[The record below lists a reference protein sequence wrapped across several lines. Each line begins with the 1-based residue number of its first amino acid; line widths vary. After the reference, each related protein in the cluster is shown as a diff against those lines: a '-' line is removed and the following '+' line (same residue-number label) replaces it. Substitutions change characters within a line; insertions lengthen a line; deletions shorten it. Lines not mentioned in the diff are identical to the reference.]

1 MAALIPRRLALLSV
15 QSGRLALVEPPYET
29 APVNVS
35 LLYRKDRLAEP
46 PVAWMRG
53 LLSEAAVGL

>member
-1 MAALIPRRLALLSV
+1 MDV
-15 QSGRLALVEPPYET
+15 T
-29 APVNVS
+29 